1 MWGNSSPNVQAPE
14 QAPCELIEATT
25 DQCNITSNEAR
36 PLALTVTNQ
45 LNGQD
50 IGLLVD
56 PKVSMSAID
65 EQLTRDLFDGKLP
78 RLRESP
84 RGYQFHSPLENV
96 RSFKASDKFSPAPHP
111 DHFLDTN
118 LPLFAKQE
126 QINELGK
133 KLDGIVRS
141 VQPKQE
147 ANDKWR

>member
-1 MWGNSSPNVQAPE
+1 M
-14 QAPCELIEATT
+14 IEATT

-56 PKVSMSAID
+56 PKVSMSVID
-65 EQLTRDLFDGKLP
+65 EEPTRDLFDGKLP
-78 RLRESP
+78 RLQESP
-84 RGYQFHSPLENV
+84 RGYQFQSPLENV
-96 RSFKASDKFSPAPHP
+96 RSFKASDKFSSAPHP
-111 DHFLDTN
+111 HHFLDTN

-141 VQPKQE
+141 VQPKKE